1 MRDLFLMKRDFLP
14 RRGLVLLLLLLAL
27 AIGALAAGL
36 SAETRTLR
44 ELHLA
49 MRLREFAK
57 SHACAP
63 HCAARGSP
71 DWRWASGM
79 IGPAFR
85 APPSL

>member
-1 MRDLFLMKRDFLP
+1 
-14 RRGLVLLLLLLAL
+14 
-27 AIGALAAGL
+27 
-36 SAETRTLR
+36 
-44 ELHLA
+44 

-79 IGPAFR
+79 IGPTFR